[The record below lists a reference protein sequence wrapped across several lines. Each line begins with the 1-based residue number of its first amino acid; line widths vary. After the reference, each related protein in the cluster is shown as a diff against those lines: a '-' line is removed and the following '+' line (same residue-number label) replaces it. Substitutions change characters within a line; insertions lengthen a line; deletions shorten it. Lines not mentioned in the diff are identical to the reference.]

1 MGLLSAFSCLEYNK
15 QIQTR
20 LEQILTP
27 EQKQAAQN
35 ELAEL
40 KTKIIDWN
48 YNRWKRQIDDFH
60 PKP

>member
-1 MGLLSAFSCLEYNK
+1 MQLNAYVKMK
-15 QIQTR
+15 QDKFM
-20 LEQILTP
+20 LNLTP
-27 EQKQAAQN
+27 VQKQAAQN

>member
-1 MGLLSAFSCLEYNK
+1 MLN
-15 QIQTR
+15 
-20 LEQILTP
+20 LTP
-27 EQKQAAQN
+27 VQKQAAQN

-48 YNRWKRQIDDFH
+48 YNRWQQQIDDFH